1 MKIKLD
7 KQRWILIIVCTLMS
21 LFVFWVITEYRKHQ
35 ERMRMWE
42 MTYVNNETKP
52 FDTYICYDLLRDL
65 QGKDKVVSTRQ
76 SIYQNL
82 TKMIDDEYLD
92 EYESAYYSE
101 YEETDVDYTMTDVQ
115 ESDSNSD
122 SIDVDSIDSDLT
134 SIVESE
140 NILIDT
146 ITYVFVNHRFILEPA
161 DKDYIYDFIK
171 SGNNLFVVAENY
183 DYSMMQ
189 HIGISMHSESLND
202 SIYYMSDNK
211 DRKYNISLGW
221 SNESFKI
228 KDCKYP
234 VRVLANN
241 KQGNPVF
248 IQIKYGKGSIYLH
261 AIPTAFTNQTL
272 VKTRKYDFAFRCLSY
287 IPKSSNILWDEYQ
300 TQGPINTS
308 ISELLK
314 VAPLRLAVLI
324 TVLGMLIF
332 VLFRIKRVQRVIP
345 IVKPPVNSSVEF
357 LETISSLYYKKKDF
371 KTIADKRQAY
381 LLDFIR
387 KHYYMSTENID
398 EEFIS
403 SLCVKSRFDKD
414 KLSQLFNLYDSIK
427 WSDAISNE
435 VFMKYCNLLEDFYR
449 TIKK

>member
-7 KQRWILIIVCTLMS
+7 KKQWTLIIVCSLMS
-21 LFVFWVITEYRKHQ
+21 LFIFWVITEYRKHK

-52 FDTYICYDLLRDL
+52 FDTYICYDLLKDL
-65 QGKDKVVSTRQ
+65 QGKDKVVSTRR

-82 TKMIDDEYLD
+82 IETFEDDYD
-92 EYESAYYSE
+92 YDYNYNSE
-101 YEETDVDYTMTDVQ
+101 YQEVEGDYDIADVQ
-115 ESDSNSD
+115 VTGFSDDSIGESKNNSD
-122 SIDVDSIDSDLT
+122 LV

-140 NILIDT
+140 DVMMDT
-146 ITYVFVNHRFILEPA
+146 ITYLFISSNFKLETA
-161 DKDYIYDFIK
+161 DKDYIYNFIE
-171 SGNNLFVVAENY
+171 SGNNLFVAAENY

-189 HIGISMHSESLND
+189 HLGISMHSESLSD
-202 SIYYMSDNK
+202 SIYYMLDNK

-228 KDCKYP
+228 DDCKYP
-234 VRVLANN
+234 IRVLANN
-241 KQGNPVF
+241 KQGNPIF
-248 IQIKYGKGSIYLH
+248 IQIKYGKGNIYLH
-261 AIPTAFTNQTL
+261 SIPTAFTNQTL
-272 VKTRKYDFAFRCLSY
+272 IKTRKYDFAFRCLSY
-287 IPKSSNILWDEYQ
+287 IPKSNSILWDEYQ

-314 VAPLRLAVLI
+314 VTPLRLAVII
-324 TVLGMLIF
+324 TVIGMFIF

-371 KTIADKRQAY
+371 KIIADKRHAY

-387 KHYYMSTENID
+387 KHYYMSTENIN

-403 SLCVKSRFDKD
+403 SLSAKSQFEKD
-414 KLSQLFNLYDSIK
+414 KLSQLFDLYDSIK
-427 WSDAISNE
+427 LYDSISNE
-435 VFMKYCNLLEDFYR
+435 VFMNYCNLLEEFYR
-449 TIKK
+449 TTKK